1 MPQRVLNNLLLV
13 ILAACLIVS
22 WTAGRDSSRPNVEFL
37 PDMVHSPAYGAFA
50 TNPNFRDGKTLQPP
64 VPGAIVRGYSP
75 LHYQATPEDALRAGA
90 ELKCPVASDDVKRG
104 ERGAVLFASF
114 CQHCHGAGGLG
125 DGLVARRG
133 FPPPPSLLA
142 AHALEMKDGQM
153 FHALTYGQGNMPS
166 HAAQLSREDRWTV
179 IAHVRALQANAAG
192 SQPPAA
198 AKQEATVPAAGTT
211 QP

>member
-1 MPQRVLNNLLLV
+1 MAQRVLNILLLV
-13 ILAACLIVS
+13 VLAACMVIN
-22 WTAGRDSSRPNVEFL
+22 WGAGRDASRPNAEFL
-37 PDMVHSPAYGAFA
+37 PDMAHSPAYAAFA
-50 TNPNFRDGKTLQPP
+50 PNPSFRDGKTIQSP
-64 VPGAIVRGYSP
+64 VPGTIVRGHLP

-90 ELKCPVASDDVKRG
+90 ELKSPFAKDDVKSA

-125 DGLVARRG
+125 DGPVARRG

-142 AHALEMKDGQM
+142 AHTLDMKDGQM
-153 FHALTYGQGNMPS
+153 FHVLTYGQGNMPS

-179 IAHVRALQANAAG
+179 IAHVRALQAKAAE
-192 SQPPAA
+192 SQSTAA
-198 AKQEATVPAAGTT
+198 NQEATVPPAGAI